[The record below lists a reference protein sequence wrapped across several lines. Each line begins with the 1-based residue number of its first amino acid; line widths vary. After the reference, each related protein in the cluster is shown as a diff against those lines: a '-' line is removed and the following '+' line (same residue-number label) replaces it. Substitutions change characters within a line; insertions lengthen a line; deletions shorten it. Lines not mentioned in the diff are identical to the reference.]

1 MEELISL
8 ARQDRELR
16 NDLLEKVQFASETMS
31 YTKLSKMIKL
41 AIPRKYLY
49 EYVEVRRY
57 FRFIT
62 NRIFILI
69 SWVRPFAW
77 LSLPKS
83 RLAWLGWQRSLP
95 RGRLTG
101 RRIAVC

>member
-69 SWVRPFAW
+69 S
-77 LSLPKS
+77 
-83 RLAWLGWQRSLP
+83 
-95 RGRLTG
+95 
-101 RRIAVC
+101 